1 MAPSIFCICVCSI
14 PILIKRGKT
23 ELLNLKNFA
32 EKKEQRMALLFEV
45 VHV

>member
-1 MAPSIFCICVCSI
+1 MAPSIFHICICSI

-32 EKKEQRMALLFEV
+32 EKKNKEWLCFLR
-45 VHV
+45 